1 VTEPFI
7 TMSTPP
13 HNQSDSRP
21 DSLRRRRH
29 LAIFMALL
37 VSGVVFGPLAGALY
51 NDGSVFFLS
60 LSLLLWL
67 GVGRFIYH
75 LLAPAT
81 KTGAPKAARAETS
94 EDCDDQRQ

>member
-1 VTEPFI
+1 MTEPLI
-7 TMSTPP
+7 TMPM
-13 HNQSDSRP
+13 RP
-21 DSLRRRRH
+21 QTSLDSLRRRRQ

-37 VSGVVFGPLAGALY
+37 VSGIVFGPLTHALY
-51 NDGSVFFLS
+51 NDGSVFFLI
-60 LSLLLWL
+60 LNLLLWL

-81 KTGAPKAARAETS
+81 KTGDPKAARAETS